1 MESYR
6 NGKQHTLVQSSLV
19 KISGIVIIYSCSSP
33 QTSRGENEHEC
44 GKATAKSHVTLRGE
58 EMKQRRVDKGGYEQ
72 TIEAPR
78 GLIIR
83 SESDHSSFVHGKI
96 VMTAS
101 FNSCSLATVEM

>member
-1 MESYR
+1 
-6 NGKQHTLVQSSLV
+6 
-19 KISGIVIIYSCSSP
+19 
-33 QTSRGENEHEC
+33 
-44 GKATAKSHVTLRGE
+44 
-58 EMKQRRVDKGGYEQ
+58 MKQRRVDKGGYEQ